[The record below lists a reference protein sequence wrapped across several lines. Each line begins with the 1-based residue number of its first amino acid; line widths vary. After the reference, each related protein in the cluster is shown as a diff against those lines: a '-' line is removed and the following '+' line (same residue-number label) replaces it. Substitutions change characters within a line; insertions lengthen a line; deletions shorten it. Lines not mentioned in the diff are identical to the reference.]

1 MNRRIKASLVLAG
14 ALLVGLSM
22 VAANSA
28 AKSKIQRL
36 GTSTEVETSTQAKN
50 NKALTVTALVESS
63 QPRCERQRSVLL
75 YEAGPQGTFVGGAI
89 GHGVTQGGNQRGQV
103 TVEGITVK
111 RITPTRRFI
120 LETVGRKV
128 KVNGKEV
135 ICKRGVS
142 ASFLANF
149 NPTPAPSG

>member
-1 MNRRIKASLVLAG
+1 MEHSPLWAFAAI
-14 ALLVGLSM
+14 GLSAFA
-22 VAANSA
+22 VSSG

-63 QPRCERQRSVLL
+63 TPRCERQRSVLL
-75 YEAGPQGTFVGGAI
+75 FEAGPKGTLVGAAV
-89 GHGVTQGGNQRGQV
+89 GHGVTQGGGQLGQV
-103 TVEGITVK
+103 TIEGITTK
-111 RITPTRRFI
+111 KITPTRRFI

-128 KVNGKEV
+128 KIKGKEV

-142 ASFLANF
+142 VSFLANF
-149 NPTPAPSG
+149 NPSPSPTG